1 VSERPRFYMDERVDS
16 AITAGLRQ
24 RGVDVLTA
32 QEAGLRTA
40 DDEAH
45 LSRGKDERRVIFAQ
59 DADLLRLHASG
70 VEHAG
75 IVYAPQG
82 SPIGPL
88 VRGLMLTCEILE
100 PDDMQKHVEFL

>member
-1 VSERPRFYMDERVDS
+1 MDEHVDS
-16 AITAGLRQ
+16 AITAGLRR
-24 RGVDVLTA
+24 RGVNVLTA

-45 LSRGKDERRVIFAQ
+45 LSRAREEGRIIFTQ
-59 DADLLRLHASG
+59 DVDFLRLHASG

-82 SPIGPL
+82 SSIGPL
-88 VRGLMLTCEILE
+88 VRGLMPICEILE
-100 PDDMQKHVEFL
+100 PDDMQNHVEFL